1 MTNNSDGIADNGISN
16 SSTKPYLLRAI
27 HEWAIDNQFTPQIL
41 VAVSAPGVVVPAQY
55 VTDGQIVL
63 NIHPRSV
70 DELVLGNEYL
80 LFSARFARKMFKI
93 TIPVAA
99 VLAIYS
105 RENGQGIFFQLEGD
119 DVPPPV
125 QRDEAPPPES
135 KKPRSGPPS
144 HLKLIK

>member
-105 RENGQGIFFQLEGD
+105 GENGQGIFFRAEGD

-125 QRDEAPPPES
+125 QRDEAPPES